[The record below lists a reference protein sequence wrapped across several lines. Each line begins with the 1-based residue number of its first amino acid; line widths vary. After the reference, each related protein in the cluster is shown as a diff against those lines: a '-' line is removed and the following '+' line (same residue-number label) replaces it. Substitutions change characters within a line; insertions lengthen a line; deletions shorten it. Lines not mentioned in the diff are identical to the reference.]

1 MSSENFED
9 ERKEKYR
16 IFIVK
21 NVPGIFK
28 FFKVFSKA
36 GTVVRPINTKD
47 VRV

>member
-1 MSSENFED
+1 MSSENFEE

-21 NVPGIFK
+21 NEPGIFES
-28 FFKVFSKA
+28 FKVFSKA
-36 GTVVRPINTKD
+36 GIAVRPINTKD

>member
-9 ERKEKYR
+9 ERKEKYS

-28 FFKVFSKA
+28 SFKVFF
-36 GTVVRPINTKD
+36 
-47 VRV
+47 